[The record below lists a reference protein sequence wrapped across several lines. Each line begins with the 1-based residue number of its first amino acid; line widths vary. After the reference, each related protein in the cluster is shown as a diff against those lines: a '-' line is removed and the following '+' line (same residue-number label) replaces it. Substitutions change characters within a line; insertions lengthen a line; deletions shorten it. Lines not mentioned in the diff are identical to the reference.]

1 MVLGIVVAAAVAG
14 TTAAGV
20 LGEAALPKELPK
32 PPNPNGVLLP
42 PIAVPALALKL
53 AKLNALAT
61 GSTLAA
67 AGMEL
72 VVVLLTLIELLLVAV
87 VIGLTV
93 FNASGTSFLGC
104 SCAAFAAVPK
114 PAKILGAAAAP
125 APAAAVLPKLKVEVP
140 AKKDVAGFAAVSLAP
155 IAGLIVAVVTVVA
168 VVFTNGL
175 LWLKLKEV
183 GVAGVAKL
191 DTSIVA
197 AGLDAVGLANAAAS
211 ASAWGLVTAGAAAA
225 ACVDLWATVGLAAA
239 AAAAAVAAAADFF
252 FWSALSFVSSI
263 TSDLRPTRSGR
274 CGLITCILC

>member
-1 MVLGIVVAAAVAG
+1 MVLGTVVAAAVAG

-87 VIGLTV
+87 VVGLTV

-104 SCAAFAAVPK
+104 SCAAFTAVPK

-125 APAAAVLPKLKVEVP
+125 APAVLPKLKVEVP

-197 AGLDAVGLANAAAS
+197 AGLDAVGLGNAAVS
-211 ASAWGLVTAGAAAA
+211 ASAGLAIAGAAAA

>member
-1 MVLGIVVAAAVAG
+1 MVLGTVVAAAVAG

-87 VIGLTV
+87 VVGLTV

-183 GVAGVAKL
+183 GVAGAAKL

-197 AGLDAVGLANAAAS
+197 AGLDAVGLGNAAVS
-211 ASAWGLVTAGAAAA
+211 ASAGLATATAAA

>member
-1 MVLGIVVAAAVAG
+1 MVLGTVVAAAVAG

-67 AGMEL
+67 AAMEL
-72 VVVLLTLIELLLVAV
+72 VEVVLTLIELLLVAV

-114 PAKILGAAAAP
+114 PAKILGAAA

-175 LWLKLKEV
+175 LWLKLKDV
-183 GVAGVAKL
+183 GVAGAAKL

-197 AGLDAVGLANAAAS
+197 AGLDAVGLGNAVAS
-211 ASAWGLVTAGAAAA
+211 ASAWGLATAGAAAA

>member
-125 APAAAVLPKLKVEVP
+125 AAAVLPKLKVEVP

-175 LWLKLKEV
+175 LWLKLKDV
-183 GVAGVAKL
+183 GVAGAAKL

-211 ASAWGLVTAGAAAA
+211 ASAGLAIAGAAAA

>member
-1 MVLGIVVAAAVAG
+1 MAAAAVAP
-14 TTAAGV
+14 TAAGV

-32 PPNPNGVLLP
+32 PPNPNGVLPP
-42 PIAVPALALKL
+42 PIGVPALALKL

-67 AGMEL
+67 ACMEL
-72 VVVLLTLIELLLVAV
+72 VEVLLTLMELLLLLLVADV
-87 VIGLTV
+87 VGLTV
-93 FNASGTSFLGC
+93 SNASGTSFLGC

-125 APAAAVLPKLKVEVP
+125 APAVLPKLKVEVP
-140 AKKDVAGFAAVSLAP
+140 AKKDVAGFAAVSPAP
-155 IAGLIVAVVTVVA
+155 IAGLIVAVVAVVA

-175 LWLKLKEV
+175 LWLKLKDV

-211 ASAWGLVTAGAAAA
+211 ASAGLATAAAA
-225 ACVDLWATVGLAAA
+225 ACVALWATVGLTAA

-252 FWSALSFVSSI
+252 LRSALSFVSSI